1 METRVNDVWLPP
13 CDAHYLWLG
22 LKVSS
27 ASLHQQLLVVSQR
40 DFLLPDFLDLS
51 LKPLLLGPLVTTGV
65 IRGTIN
71 KMLKLHGLQGIY
83 SAWLETITAHILLM
97 CHLGS
102 FCSVHRFPF
111 FFPGC
116 VSSPPELPAI
126 SPKVWK
132 SHKWSTEIS
141 RPLCF
146 NWIWTK
152 TTSFRLTSLYLM
164 LLFCKKRGIS
174 EHLYPIIMTLDL

>member
-1 METRVNDVWLPP
+1 MITT
-13 CDAHYLWLG
+13 LWC
-22 LKVSS
+22 
-27 ASLHQQLLVVSQR
+27 SLSLIGIEGVLCQFKQLLSLR

-111 FFPGC
+111 FPGC

-126 SPKVWK
+126 SQKVWK

-174 EHLYPIIMTLDL
+174 EHLYPIITTLDL

>member
-1 METRVNDVWLPP
+1 MITT
-13 CDAHYLWLG
+13 LWC
-22 LKVSS
+22 
-27 ASLHQQLLVVSQR
+27 SLSLIGIEGVLCQFKQLLSLR

-71 KMLKLHGLQGIY
+71 KMLKLHGLQEIY
-83 SAWLETITAHILLM
+83 SAWLETITAHILLV

-102 FCSVHRFPF
+102 FCSVHRFP

-126 SPKVWK
+126 SQKVWK
-132 SHKWSTEIS
+132 SHKWSTEIK
-141 RPLCF
+141 RRQWF

-164 LLFCKKRGIS
+164 LMFRKKHGIS
-174 EHLYPIIMTLDL
+174 EHLYPIITTLDL

>member
-1 METRVNDVWLPP
+1 MITT
-13 CDAHYLWLG
+13 LWC
-22 LKVSS
+22 
-27 ASLHQQLLVVSQR
+27 SLSLIGIEGVLCQFKQLLSLR

-83 SAWLETITAHILLM
+83 SAWLETITAHILMM

-111 FFPGC
+111 FPGC

-126 SPKVWK
+126 SQKVWK

-141 RPLCF
+141 QPRCF

-164 LLFCKKRGIS
+164 LLFRKKRGIS
-174 EHLYPIIMTLDL
+174 EHLYPIITTLDL

>member
-1 METRVNDVWLPP
+1 MITT
-13 CDAHYLWLG
+13 LWC
-22 LKVSS
+22 
-27 ASLHQQLLVVSQR
+27 SLSLIGIEGVLCQFKQLLSLR

-83 SAWLETITAHILLM
+83 SAWLETITAHILMM

-111 FFPGC
+111 FPGC

-126 SPKVWK
+126 SQKVWK

-174 EHLYPIIMTLDL
+174 EHLYPIITTLDL

>member
-1 METRVNDVWLPP
+1 MITT
-13 CDAHYLWLG
+13 LWC
-22 LKVSS
+22 
-27 ASLHQQLLVVSQR
+27 SLSLIGIEGVLCQFKQLLSLR

-83 SAWLETITAHILLM
+83 SAWLETITAHILMM

-111 FFPGC
+111 FPGC

-126 SPKVWK
+126 SQKVWK

-141 RPLCF
+141 QPRCF

-164 LLFCKKRGIS
+164 LLFRKKRGIS
-174 EHLYPIIMTLDL
+174 EHLYPIIMTLGL

>member
-1 METRVNDVWLPP
+1 MITT
-13 CDAHYLWLG
+13 LWC
-22 LKVSS
+22 
-27 ASLHQQLLVVSQR
+27 SLSLIGIEGVLCQFKQLLSLR

-111 FFPGC
+111 FPGC

-126 SPKVWK
+126 SQKVWK

-141 RPLCF
+141 QPRCF

-174 EHLYPIIMTLDL
+174 EHLYPIITTLDL